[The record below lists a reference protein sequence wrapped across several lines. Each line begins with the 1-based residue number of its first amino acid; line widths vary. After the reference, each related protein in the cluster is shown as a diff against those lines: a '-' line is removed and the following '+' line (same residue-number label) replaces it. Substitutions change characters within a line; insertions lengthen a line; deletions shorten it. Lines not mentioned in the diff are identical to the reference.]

1 MSRFCRRAFLARVV
15 TAVAVT
21 PIAPAFA
28 EGEEARSLAL
38 HNLHTGERLT
48 TDYWV
53 RGAYQADALA
63 AINHV
68 LRDFRTGDVHAIDP
82 TLLDLLVRLHGRLES
97 GAPFEVVSG
106 YRSPATNAM
115 LRAEHEHSGVAA
127 KSLHMEGQ
135 AIDIRVADRPLALL
149 HKAALIEQEGGVG
162 YYPDLDFV
170 HVDVGR
176 VRRW

>member
-1 MSRFCRRAFLARVV
+1 MPRFSRRAFLARAA
-15 TAVAVT
+15 TAIAVT
-21 PIAPAFA
+21 PVAPAFA

-38 HNLHTGERLT
+38 HNLHTGERFKA
-48 TDYWV
+48 DYWV
-53 RGAYQADALA
+53 QGTYQADALA

-68 LRDFRTGDVHAIDP
+68 LRDFRTGEVHVIEP
-82 TLLDLLVRLHGRLES
+82 NLLDLLAKLHGRLES
-97 GAPFEVVSG
+97 GTPFEVVSG

-127 KSLHMEGQ
+127 KSLHMQGK
-135 AIDIRVADRPLALL
+135 AIDIRLADRPLALL
-149 HKAALIEQEGGVG
+149 HNAALIERGGGVG